1 MIDIHCH
8 LLPNIDD
15 GPTSWEESLELA
27 RMYDGEGI
35 QTAVTTPHWIKGSP
49 WEPDPNQ
56 VIEMV
61 GVLNEKTKAE
71 NIPLKIL
78 PGMEVGMTDN
88 LIELLNNR
96 SVLTLGGGSHILLE
110 SPFTS
115 MPYKIEE
122 LIVRLKHI
130 GITTILAHPERC
142 QEVQSNPKR
151 LESMVESGAL
161 IQITSSSLL
170 GHFGLK
176 PKVCA
181 TWIARHG
188 LIHLIASDAHSPTNR
203 PPLFR
208 EPLSILREIIG
219 PEATRTLEER
229 TYNIIS
235 NNNK

>member
-15 GPTSWEESLELA
+15 GPSSWEESLELA
-27 RMYDGEGI
+27 RLYDGEGI
-35 QTAVTTPHWIKGSP
+35 QTAIATPHWINGSH
-49 WEPDPNQ
+49 WEPDPDQ

-61 GVLNEKTKAE
+61 GILNEKTKAE

-88 LIELLNNR
+88 LIELLNDD

-115 MPYKIEE
+115 LPYKVEE
-122 LIVRLKHI
+122 LISRLRKI

-151 LESMVESGAL
+151 LEVMVESGAL
-161 IQITSSSLL
+161 IQITSSSLI
-170 GHFGLK
+170 GHFGIK
-176 PKVCA
+176 SKNCA
-181 TWIARHG
+181 TWLATRG
-188 LIHLIASDAHSPTNR
+188 LIHLIASDAHSPTTR
-203 PPLFR
+203 PPLIR
-208 EPLSILREIIG
+208 KPLSILEEIIG
-219 PEATRTLEER
+219 REATRIIEER
-229 TYNIIS
+229 THNIIE
-235 NNNK
+235 

>member
-15 GPTSWEESLELA
+15 GPSSWEESLELA
-27 RMYDGEGI
+27 RLYDGEGI
-35 QTAVTTPHWIKGSP
+35 QTAIATPHWIKGSH

-61 GVLNEKTKAE
+61 GILNEKTKAE

-88 LIELLNNR
+88 LIELLNDD

-115 MPYKIEE
+115 LPYKIEE
-122 LIVRLKHI
+122 LISRLKKI

-151 LESMVESGAL
+151 LEVMVESGAL
-161 IQITSSSLL
+161 IQITSSSLI
-170 GHFGLK
+170 GHFGMK
-176 PKVCA
+176 PKNCA
-181 TWIARHG
+181 IWLATRG
-188 LIHLIASDAHSPTNR
+188 LIHLIASDAHSPTTR
-203 PPLFR
+203 PPLIR
-208 EPLSILREIIG
+208 EPLSILEEIIG
-219 PEATRTLEER
+219 AEATRIIEDR
-229 TYNIIS
+229 THNLIE
-235 NNNK
+235 

>member
-15 GPTSWEESLELA
+15 GPSSWDESLELA
-27 RMYDGEGI
+27 RLYDGEGI
-35 QTAVTTPHWIKGSP
+35 QIAIATPHWIRGSH

-61 GVLNEKTKAE
+61 GILNEKTKAE

-88 LIELLNNR
+88 LIELLNDE

-115 MPYKIEE
+115 LPYKIEE
-122 LIVRLKHI
+122 LISRLKKI

-151 LESMVESGAL
+151 LEVMVESGAL
-161 IQITSSSLL
+161 VQITSASLI
-170 GHFGLK
+170 GHFGIK
-176 PKVCA
+176 PKNCA
-181 TWIARHG
+181 NWLATRG
-188 LIHLIASDAHSPTNR
+188 LIHLIASDAHSPTTR
-203 PPLFR
+203 PPLIR
-208 EPLSILREIIG
+208 KPLSILEEIIG
-219 PEATRTLEER
+219 AEATRIIEER
-229 TYNIIS
+229 THSIIE
-235 NNNK
+235 

>member
-15 GPTSWEESLELA
+15 GPGSWEESLELA
-27 RMYDGEGI
+27 RMYAGEGI
-35 QTAVTTPHWIKGSP
+35 QTAITTPHWIKGSH

-61 GVLNEKTKAE
+61 AVLNEKTKAD

-88 LIELLNNR
+88 LVELLKNG

-110 SPFTS
+110 SPFAS

-122 LIVRLKHI
+122 LIVRLKQT

-142 QEVQSNPKR
+142 HEVQSNPKR
-151 LESMVESGAL
+151 LELMVDSGAL

-170 GHFGLK
+170 GHFGIQ
-176 PKVCA
+176 PMDCA
-181 TWIARHG
+181 TWIARNG
-188 LIHLIASDAHSPTNR
+188 LIHLIASDAHSPMKR

-208 EPLSILREIIG
+208 KPLSILKEIIG
-219 PEATRTLEER
+219 AEATRTVEER
-229 TYNIIS
+229 SYTII
-235 NNNK
+235 K

>member
-15 GPTSWEESLELA
+15 GPGSWEESLELA
-27 RMYDGEGI
+27 RMYSEEGI
-35 QTAVTTPHWIKGSP
+35 EIAVTTPHWIKGSL

-56 VIEMV
+56 VIKMA
-61 GVLNEKTKAE
+61 GVLNQKIKGE

-78 PGMEVGMTDN
+78 PGMEVGITDN
-88 LIELLNNR
+88 LIELLDNG
-96 SVLTLGGGSHILLE
+96 SVLTLGGGSHLLLE

-115 MPYKIEE
+115 IPYRIEE
-122 LIVRLKHI
+122 LIVRLKKI

-170 GHFGLK
+170 GHFGIK
-176 PKVCA
+176 PKDCA

-208 EPLSILREIIG
+208 KPLSILREIIG
-219 PEATRTLEER
+219 PEATRTVEER
-229 TYNIIS
+229 THNIME
-235 NNNK
+235 